1 MKLFNMYFSGT
12 GGPGPGQYD
21 PFKDPGIRAPIDLVS
36 YEMSSQTY
44 KFKVVVAF
52 FLLRECV

>member
-1 MKLFNMYFSGT
+1 MYFSGT

-21 PFKDPGIRAPIDLVS
+21 PFRGPGIRAPIDLVS

-44 KFKVVVAF
+44 KFKVVVVF
-52 FLLRECV
+52 FLLCECV

>member
-1 MKLFNMYFSGT
+1 MKPYMYFSGT

-52 FLLRECV
+52 FLLHECV